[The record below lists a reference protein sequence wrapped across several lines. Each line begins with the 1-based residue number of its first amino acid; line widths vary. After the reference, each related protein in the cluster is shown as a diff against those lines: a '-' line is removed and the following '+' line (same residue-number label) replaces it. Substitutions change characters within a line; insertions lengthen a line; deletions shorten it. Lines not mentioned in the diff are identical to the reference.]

1 MGKETNT
8 HLSSPSGVNN
18 YRSSSLGSSKSKM
31 KIQTSGGE
39 GPLTRMAVC
48 ALREGR
54 REGGREGG
62 LVGEA
67 QANEYSGARG
77 GEGPLT
83 RML

>member
-1 MGKETNT
+1 
-8 HLSSPSGVNN
+8 
-18 YRSSSLGSSKSKM
+18 M